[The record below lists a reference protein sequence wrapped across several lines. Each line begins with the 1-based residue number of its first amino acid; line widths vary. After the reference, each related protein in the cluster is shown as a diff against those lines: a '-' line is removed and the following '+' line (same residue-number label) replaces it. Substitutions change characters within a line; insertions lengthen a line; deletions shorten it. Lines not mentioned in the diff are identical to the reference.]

1 MVKKLWTNGF
11 WLMCCMGLLLASG
24 LLGNGGASAAVDYPP
39 MAGAQG
45 LALDPDRGVESFRS
59 VLWGWEI
66 ENRHN
71 KQLCLQQK
79 ITAVR

>member
-1 MVKKLWTNGF
+1 MFKRYLAG
-11 WLMCCMGLLLASG
+11 CLLAGIFS
-24 LLGNGGASAAVDYPP
+24 YPP
-39 MAGAQG
+39 LAGAQG